1 MARLDDFGYSP
12 PVRWPRGR
20 RPPGLEGFG
29 ARMKQVRQSA
39 GLSHAALAELTEL
52 SASFVSHVESGGD
65 LPSYRSALM
74 LAAALGVDAHWLISG
89 EGQP

>member
-1 MARLDDFGYSP
+1 MARLDDFGYTP
-12 PVRWPRGR
+12 PVYWRE

-29 ARMKQVRQSA
+29 ARLRVRREGA
-39 GLSHAALAELTEL
+39 NMTREALAELTQL
-52 SASFVSHVESGGD
+52 SASHVASIEYGRQK
-65 LPSYRSALM
+65 PSYRASLM